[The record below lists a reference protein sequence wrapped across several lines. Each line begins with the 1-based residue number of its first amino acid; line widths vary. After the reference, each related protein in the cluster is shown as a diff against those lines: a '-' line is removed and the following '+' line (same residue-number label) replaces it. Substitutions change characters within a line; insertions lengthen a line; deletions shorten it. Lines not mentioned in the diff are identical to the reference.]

1 MKKKFNNLGFSLIE
15 VIIAM
20 GVAGML
26 SVVLMKLMDNS
37 QKQINMIDFKLSVN
51 EFYGELFLRF
61 NGEACTK
68 TLENYDFNPRNLSS
82 SPLKFDN
89 IISGSGRRIFKKG
102 QIIDNQ
108 FSIVGFQLNG
118 YTPEPDNDPDRKQSH
133 TYIEQGYGNLDF
145 IIKANKPVFGPDVI
159 SRSVRL
165 RYAFEKLQ
173 NTYKKMVGCQ
183 TVSVRGS
190 SSSFQE
196 TCTQAK
202 GQLLN
207 GNRCR
212 FENPSVEMFK
222 SERRI
227 LGNSTVYT
235 STSEKSVQVS
245 SKNANAFCQRVFGD
259 NIYALAY
266 YETVEGGQNKEYAGT
281 NQKDMSFRRYSVRSF
296 SVDIP
301 LLKMIVCAM

>member
-1 MKKKFNNLGFSLIE
+1 MKLKNLGFSLVE

-26 SVVLMKLMDNS
+26 SVVLMKLLDNS
-37 QKQINMIDFKLSVN
+37 QKQINMIDFKLSAN

-61 NGEACTK
+61 NGEACK
-68 TLENYDFNPRNLSS
+68 ETLKDFDFNPLNLSS

-89 IISGSGRRIFKKG
+89 IVSGSGRRVFKKG

-118 YTPEPDNDPDRKQSH
+118 YTPEPNNDSDRKQSQ
-133 TYIEQGYGNLDF
+133 TYIEHGYGNMDF
-145 IIKANKPVFGPDVI
+145 IIKANKPVFGPEII
-159 SRSVRL
+159 SRNIRI
-165 RYAFEKLQ
+165 RYSFEKIQ
-173 NTYKKMVGCQ
+173 DSYKKMVNCK
-183 TVSVRGS
+183 TISVRGS
-190 SSSFQE
+190 TSSFQE
-196 TCTQAK
+196 ICTQAK
-202 GQLLN
+202 GQILN

-227 LGNSTVYT
+227 LGNSTVYS
-235 STSEKSVQVS
+235 STTEKSVQVA

-281 NQKDMSFRRYSVRSF
+281 NQKNMNFNRYSVRSY